1 MTITPLAIRKM
12 QFPQK
17 MRGLDPQEVEEFL
30 NLVADELAESLRRLD
45 DQQRRNHA
53 LKKRLREVQE
63 RERSLQD
70 TLLKAQ
76 RLSDEIVGN
85 AQKEAQLIVREAELT
100 ADKVVQQ
107 ALDQVAIVDKK
118 TVELRQKRKELHLK
132 FRNTLDLF
140 TSILEAD
147 REDEKKVATVH
158 QLRAKILPKAADNP

>member
-30 NLVADELAESLRRLD
+30 NLVADEMAESLKRLD

-158 QLRAKILPKAADNP
+158 QLRAKALPKAADNP